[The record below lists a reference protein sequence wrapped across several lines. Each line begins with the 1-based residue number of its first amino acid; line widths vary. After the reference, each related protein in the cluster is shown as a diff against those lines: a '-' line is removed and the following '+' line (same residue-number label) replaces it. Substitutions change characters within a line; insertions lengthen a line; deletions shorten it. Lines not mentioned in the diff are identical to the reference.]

1 MKDFSHK
8 IPVSSTTVPDG
19 QIWHFLS
26 VCFLMPFYLKL
37 YVYRTLIP
45 LKLGHSE
52 MPSQS
57 PENTDNAY
65 QIETIG
71 YLSVVLLL
79 CEVF

>member
-1 MKDFSHK
+1 
-8 IPVSSTTVPDG
+8 
-19 QIWHFLS
+19 
-26 VCFLMPFYLKL
+26 MPFYLKL

-65 QIETIG
+65 HIETIG
-71 YLSVVLLL
+71 YLSVDYFVK
-79 CEVF
+79 FFKGGISFKM